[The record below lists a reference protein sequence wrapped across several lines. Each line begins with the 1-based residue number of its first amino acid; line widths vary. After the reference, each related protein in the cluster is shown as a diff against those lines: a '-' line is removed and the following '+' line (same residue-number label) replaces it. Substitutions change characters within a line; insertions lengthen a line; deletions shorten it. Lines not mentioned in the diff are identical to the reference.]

1 MNHNEL
7 TLTEIARL
15 LNQPQ
20 HRLIYLC
27 EKYVVVPDGTDA
39 KGRGSSRRF
48 SERNLFEFSVALTL
62 SKFHIPAN
70 VSKSILSTI
79 RSFETE
85 VRQDRPEFRLPQ
97 SLAAPEAPEL
107 NIVLTDGSR
116 LSFMLGISGQVM
128 KTVGTVDLSKS
139 VQEVDI
145 SVAESEFVNTK
156 DSANDTSWIS
166 NSLHHAYFV
175 VNLTKVAT
183 EIVETLDSN
192 TSNSGV
198 L

>member
-1 MNHNEL
+1 MNHSEL
-7 TLTEIARL
+7 TLTEIAGL

-27 EKYVVVPDGTDA
+27 EKSVIVPDGTDA

-62 SKFHIPAN
+62 SEFHIPAN
-70 VSKSILSTI
+70 VSKSILFTI

-85 VRQDRPEFRLPQ
+85 VRQDIPDFRLPQ
-97 SLAAPEAPEL
+97 SLTGPEAPEL

-116 LSFMLGISGQVM
+116 LSFTLGFSGKPK
-128 KTVGTVDLSKS
+128 KTVGTVDLIKS
-139 VQEVDI
+139 AQLVDI
-145 SVAESEFVNTK
+145 SVAESALVNTIE
-156 DSANDTSWIS
+156 SADHTSWMS

-175 VNLTKVAT
+175 LNLTKVAKGLHQIT
-183 EIVETLDSN
+183 AN
-192 TSNSGV
+192 
-198 L
+198 

>member
-1 MNHNEL
+1 MNNEEL

-15 LNQPQ
+15 LKQPQ

-27 EKYVVVPDGTDA
+27 EKSVIVPDGTDA

-48 SERNLFEFSVALTL
+48 SEKNLFEFAIALTL
-62 SKFHIPAN
+62 SEFHIPAN

-85 VRQDRPEFRLPQ
+85 VQQDRPKFRLPQ
-97 SLAAPEAPEL
+97 SLTEPEAPEL
-107 NIVLTDGSR
+107 YIVLTDGSR
-116 LSFMLGISGQVM
+116 LSFTLGFSGKAM

-139 VQEVDI
+139 VQNVNIFVD
-145 SVAESEFVNTK
+145 ESAFVNTNE
-156 DSANDTSWIS
+156 SADHTLWMS

-175 VNLTKVAT
+175 FNLTKIAKRLQ
-183 EIVETLDSN
+183 IK
-192 TSNSGV
+192 
-198 L
+198 

>member
-1 MNHNEL
+1 MNHDEL
-7 TLTEIARL
+7 TLTEIARF

-27 EKYVVVPDGTDA
+27 EKSVIVPDGSDA

-62 SKFHIPAN
+62 SEFHIPAN

-85 VRQDRPEFRLPQ
+85 VRQAMPEFRLPQ
-97 SLAAPEAPEL
+97 SLAGPEAPEL

-116 LSFMLGISGQVM
+116 LSFTLCFSGKAM

-139 VQEVDI
+139 VQVVDI

-156 DSANDTSWIS
+156 DSADHTPWMS

-175 VNLTKVAT
+175 LNLTKVAKGLQ
-183 EIVETLDSN
+183 IK
-192 TSNSGV
+192 
-198 L
+198 

>member
-1 MNHNEL
+1 MSHSEL
-7 TLTEIARL
+7 TLTQIARL

-27 EKYVVVPDGTDA
+27 EKLVVVPDGSDA

-48 SERNLFEFSVALTL
+48 SERNLFEFSIALTL
-62 SKFHIPAN
+62 SDFHIPAAL
-70 VSKSILSTI
+70 SKSILFTI

-85 VRQDRPEFRLPQ
+85 VQQDRPEYRLPQ
-97 SLAAPEAPEL
+97 SLAEPEAPEL

-116 LSFMLGISGQVM
+116 LSFTLGFSGKAM

-145 SVAESEFVNTK
+145 FVDESAFVNTK
-156 DSANDTSWIS
+156 ESADHTLWMSS
-166 NSLHHAYFV
+166 SLHHAYFV
-175 VNLTKVAT
+175 LNLTKVAKG
-183 EIVETLDSN
+183 LQSK
-192 TSNSGV
+192 
-198 L
+198 